1 MNHFQVRIKSNDNKN
16 GHKKFR
22 YSSGKGIIARVKV
35 YVAYH
40 YYLSFARRAQQ
51 TYNAHNEWN
60 KIHQI
65 EKSAFEF
72 DINSRKNND

>member
-1 MNHFQVRIKSNDNKN
+1 MCHCHVRINSNNNKN
-16 GHKKFR
+16 DHKKFR